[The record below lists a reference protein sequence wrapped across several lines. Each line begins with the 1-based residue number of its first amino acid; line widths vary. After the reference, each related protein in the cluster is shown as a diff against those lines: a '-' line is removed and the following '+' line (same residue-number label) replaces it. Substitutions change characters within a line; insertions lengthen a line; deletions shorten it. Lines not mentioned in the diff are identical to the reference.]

1 MAIKLGIV
9 MDSIQSI
16 NIKKDSSFAMLLE
29 AQRRGY
35 EIYYME
41 MSDLFIENNQAR
53 AFTQRLR
60 VDDNKNKWYQF
71 IASTASDENAEET
84 ADVMPSVIELSELDT
99 ILMRKDPP
107 FDMEYIYATY
117 ILEMAAQ
124 SGTLVVNNPKSLR
137 DANEKLFTHQFP
149 DCTVPTLVSRNKEQ
163 FKQFLTQHKD
173 IIVKPLGGMGGHS
186 IFRIKENDPNLNV
199 ILETMTDHASQYI
212 MAQRFI
218 PEISQGDKRILI
230 INGTPVD
237 YALARIPPKGET
249 RGNLAAGGT
258 GKGIPLSE
266 RDYWLCEQVAPRLK
280 EMGLIFVGMDVI
292 GDYITEINVTSPTC
306 IRELDS
312 LYGLNISAL
321 LMDVIEEKIAG
332 KAAGVSLEN

>member
-1 MAIKLGIV
+1 MSIKLGIV
-9 MDSIQSI
+9 MDPIQSI

-29 AQRRGY
+29 AQRRNY

-41 MSDLFIENNQAR
+41 MSDLFIENNQAK
-53 AFTQRLR
+53 AFTRQLQ
-60 VDDNKNKWYQF
+60 VIDDKHNWYQF
-71 IASTASDENAEET
+71 LTTKTDNSSKKNSDGTAAIID
-84 ADVMPSVIELSELDT
+84 LSELDT

-149 DCTVPTLVSRNKEQ
+149 DCTVATLVSRNKEQ
-163 FKQFLTQHKD
+163 FKHFLKQHKD

-186 IFRIKENDPNLNV
+186 IFRIRENDPNLNV
-199 ILETMTDHASQYI
+199 ILETMTDHTSQYI

-230 INGTPVD
+230 INGIPVD
-237 YALARIPPKGET
+237 YALARIPPEGET

-258 GKGIPLSE
+258 GQGIPLSK

-312 LYGLNISAL
+312 LYQLNISAL
-321 LMDVIEEKIAG
+321 LMDSIEEKIIG
-332 KAAGVSLEN
+332 KDSGTAFEN

>member
-1 MAIKLGIV
+1 MTIKLGII
-9 MDSIQSI
+9 MDPIQSI

-29 AQRRGY
+29 AQQRNY

-41 MSDLFIENNQAR
+41 MQDLFIDNNRAK
-53 AFTQRLR
+53 AFTQKIQLE
-60 VDDNKNKWYQF
+60 DNSSHWFQF
-71 IASTASDENAEET
+71 TTASK
-84 ADVMPSVIELSELDT
+84 SIIELSDLDC

-124 SGTLVVNNPKSLR
+124 AGTLVVNDPRSLR

-149 DCTVPTLVSRNKEQ
+149 DCTVATLVSRNKDQ
-163 FKQFLTQHKD
+163 FKQFLVEQQD

-186 IFRIKENDPNLNV
+186 IFRIKKNDANLNV
-199 ILETMTDHASQYI
+199 ILETMTDHGKHYI

-218 PEISQGDKRILI
+218 PEITQGDKRILI
-230 INGTPVD
+230 INGIPVD
-237 YALARIPPKGET
+237 YALARIPPEGET

-258 GKGIPLSE
+258 GQGVPLTE
-266 RDYWLCEQVAPRLK
+266 RDYWLCEQVAPRLQ

-306 IRELDS
+306 IRELDA
-312 LYGLNISAL
+312 LYNLNISAL
-321 LMDVIEEKIAG
+321 LFTEIEKKIA
-332 KAAGVSLEN
+332 ARSL

>member
-1 MAIKLGIV
+1 MSIKLGIV
-9 MDSIQSI
+9 MDPIQSI

-29 AQRRGY
+29 AQRRNY

-41 MSDLFIENNQAR
+41 MSDLFIENNQAK
-53 AFTQRLR
+53 AFSRQLR
-60 VDDNKNKWYQF
+60 VIDDKHNWYQF
-71 IASTASDENAEET
+71 LTTKTDNSSKKNSDDTTAIID
-84 ADVMPSVIELSELDT
+84 LSELDT

-117 ILEMAAQ
+117 ILEIAAQ

-149 DCTVPTLVSRNKEQ
+149 NCTVATLVSRNKGQ
-163 FKQFLTQHKD
+163 FKHFLKQHKD

-186 IFRIKENDPNLNV
+186 IFRIRENDPNLNV

-237 YALARIPPKGET
+237 YALARIPPEGET

-258 GKGIPLSE
+258 GQGLPLSK

-312 LYGLNISAL
+312 LYQLNISAL
-321 LMDVIEEKIAG
+321 LMDSIEEKIAG
-332 KAAGVSLEN
+332 KESGSALEN